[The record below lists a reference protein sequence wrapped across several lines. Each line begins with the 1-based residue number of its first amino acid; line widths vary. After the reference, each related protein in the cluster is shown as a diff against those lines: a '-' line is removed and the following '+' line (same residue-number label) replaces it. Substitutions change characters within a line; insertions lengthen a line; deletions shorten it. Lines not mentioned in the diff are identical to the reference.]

1 MNGKNKSPCDNNE
14 ALKAQSEKQFIYFV
28 WLGN

>member
-1 MNGKNKSPCDNNE
+1 MNGKNKAPCGNNM
-14 ALKAQSEKQFIYFV
+14 ALKAQSEKQFIYFA

>member
-1 MNGKNKSPCDNNE
+1 MNGKNKVPCGNNE
-14 ALKAQSEKQFIYFV
+14 ALKTKSEKQFIYFV